1 MKKVNTFL
9 TIFTTLVIF
18 SLLAIVFLSPK
29 VFGGNETN
37 VPNVLGITSND
48 AVDEMQSKNLNVE
61 IIEISSYE
69 ARGEVLRT
77 EPAIGRKVKENSIVK
92 IYVSNGNLTVDVIDF
107 TESYYSQKKEDI
119 EEYASL
125 NELKVIIEEV
135 VNNDVPEG
143 VIFEQYP
150 TVGSKISKND
160 VIIIYISKNDT
171 DIMLADMT
179 NWSSNDVYLY
189 SKENSLNVI
198 FNYEFSTYVPED
210 HVIKQSIDTGTK
222 IRKGSSAEIV
232 VTISKGIN
240 TYKVPDFMGLDVDTA
255 LVISEIMGL
264 DVSVVYINSGGLTDV
279 VSGQSLIPGSSYIV
293 DSTGIVLY
301 VSY

>member
-9 TIFTTLVIF
+9 SIFITLVIF
-18 SLLAIVFLSPK
+18 SIIAIVFLTPS
-29 VFGGNETN
+29 VFSEDDTN
-37 VPNVLGITSND
+37 VPNVLGATTNEAIED
-48 AVDEMQSKNLNVE
+48 MQESNLNVE
-61 IIEISSYE
+61 IIEIASYE
-69 ARGEVLRT
+69 ERGEVIRT
-77 EPAIGRKVKENSIVK
+77 EPAIGRKVKENSTVK

-107 TESYYSQKKEDI
+107 TGSYYSQKKSEL
-119 EEYASL
+119 EAYAEL
-125 NELKVIIEEV
+125 NDLKIVTEEV
-135 VNNDVPEG
+135 INNDVPEG

-179 NWSSNDVYLY
+179 NWTSSDVYLY
-189 SKENSLNVI
+189 SKENDLNIV
-198 FNYEFSTYVPED
+198 FNYEYSSYVNGD
-210 HVIKQSIDTGTK
+210 HVITQSVNQGER
-222 IRKGSSAEIV
+222 IRKGSDTEII

-240 TYKVPDFMGLDVDTA
+240 TYSVPDFMGLDIDTA

-264 DVSVVYINSGGLTDV
+264 DVNVVYINSNGVTDI
-279 VSGQSLIPGSSYIV
+279 VSGQSLLPGSSYIV
-293 DSTGIVLY
+293 DDTEVVLY